1 MKSKEE
7 LIKQVIIL
15 SIILGVV
22 IIVALILNINKKEEN
37 DNNAV
42 TKNNSIVEDKS
53 ETDTKEIQE
62 NLKGLLVEATT
73 NEEKNKES
81 LYKSSVDEELKTIND
96 EIINYKEILNGDN

>member
-62 NLKGLLVEATT
+62 NLKGLLFEATT

-81 LYKSSVDEELKTIND
+81 LDKSSVDEELKTIND
-96 EIINYKEILNGDN
+96 EIINYKEIWNGDN

>member
-96 EIINYKEILNGDN
+96 EIINYKEIWNGDN

>member
-81 LYKSSVDEELKTIND
+81 LDKSSVDEELKTIND
-96 EIINYKEILNGDN
+96 EIINYKEIWNGDN